1 MERPATEPVMVPS
14 SATVA
19 AVFSQLCV
27 LSETYASTV
36 LGVAAPAP
44 APEILMATLA
54 ADAPELMA
62 TTAMLPSTFRNAAVL
77 TPAPPPLDPTR
88 IAPGRTNRDQF
99 ANAQSRFATSYV
111 FVLLSTLMSFSL
123 VLL

>member
-36 LGVAAPAP
+36 LGVVAPVPGP

-77 TPAPPPLDPTR
+77 TPPPLDPTR